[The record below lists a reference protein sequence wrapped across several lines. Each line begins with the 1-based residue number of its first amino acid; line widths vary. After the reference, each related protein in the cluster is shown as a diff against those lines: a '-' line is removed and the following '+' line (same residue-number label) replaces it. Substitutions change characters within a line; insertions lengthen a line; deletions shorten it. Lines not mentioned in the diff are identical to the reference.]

1 MTLAELLVTSGIVLS
16 LAGAVASAAHGTQ
29 TLLAAQLDAADVD
42 ERTRV
47 AVDAIARDLRQAR
60 GLPDCDAMRDGLE
73 ASPSPTFTIT
83 GTASDGAPFAHT
95 WAVSAATLELTRYDG
110 PGATLPIVDQVDA
123 ATFACVGAPPGA
135 GVHVS
140 IVFAS
145 GAGAPPRAIELDVAP
160 RNRGGG

>member
-16 LAGAVASAAHGTQ
+16 LAGAVASAAQGTQ
-29 TLLAAQLDAADVD
+29 KLLAAQLDAADMD

-47 AVDAIARDLRQAR
+47 AVDALARDLRQAR

-73 ASPSPTFTIT
+73 ASPVPTFTVT
-83 GTASDGAPFAHT
+83 GTAPDGTLFAHT

-110 PGATLPIVDQVDA
+110 PGATFPIVDQVDA
-123 ATFACVGAPPGA
+123 AAFACAGAPPSVC
-135 GVHVS
+135 VHVS
-140 IVFAS
+140 IVFVS

-160 RNRGGG
+160 RNAGGG